1 MGNAKVQDL
10 SYYYRQ
16 DEGSGILSKTFQS
29 SEQLTPLQIPHRH
42 TVSQDRYRQYW
53 ENAPKVPRCLWGRD
67 REYAGIGPISLPED
81 HRPKMEPPP
90 VVMKGHR
97 HHGYGGDVWP
107 TSVTI
112 PQYYDLTMM
121 KKSNVRTNDQLV
133 PKPPDA
139 ELHEKQIHL
148 QFPAEHPYQ
157 SHISRF
163 AVFPNFKSPDDPDTG
178 VRARNMQ
185 PIQPFTPAKAP
196 DVIVLSKTRGTLC
209 GPYRHEIVEIPSASN
224 KKGLI
229 WPGQYGYYDLP
240 MLCFGLA
247 IQFFVL
253 FCFFNYC
260 GVITVVIPL
269 KMQNYV
275 IKSTF
280 LNLCLIFQFPKSA
293 EGLKQVYYPKP
304 PKTVAPNA
312 SLRSWETTLPE
323 KTVNMLKNLERSQ
336 WLTSYKLNYT
346 GRGPMNPV
354 QLDDYHEKIIAD
366 VTGEI
371 NPYTAEL
378 KERSCPVFSPPRPR
392 EGRYSRL
399 LHGLRKLEPHPTE
412 YNKSVNEARSKSC
425 KPEGQYIAFD
435 KKHPTERP
443 TSVGFERTE
452 EVQPP
457 RPDVCYEDLSCSGKE
472 HYTVEPHPC
481 SLNQSY
487 LWSTFKNP
495 LHWKAPISEVPLQD
509 AVYPSTFH
517 LTECEQRP
525 ASVRLHAA
533 IKESGSEVPRPQT
546 AILKLQD
553 SFTKSGAH
561 RRFHEAI
568 KGEMMD
574 LRKNIH
580 TGRRH
585 NFFGFNSYYYH

>member
-10 SYYYRQ
+10 SYYYKQ

-67 REYAGIGPISLPED
+67 REYAGIGPISLPEV

-90 VVMKGHR
+90 KVMKGHR
-97 HHGYGGDVWP
+97 HHGYGGYVWP
-107 TSVTI
+107 T
-112 PQYYDLTMM
+112 
-121 KKSNVRTNDQLV
+121 V

-139 ELHEKQIHL
+139 ELHEKQIRL
-148 QFPAEHPYQ
+148 RFPAEHPYQ

-178 VRARNMQ
+178 VRARNIQ

-196 DVIVLSKTRGTLC
+196 DVIVLSKTRG

-229 WPGQYGYYDLP
+229 WPGQYGYYD
-240 MLCFGLA
+240 
-247 IQFFVL
+247 
-253 FCFFNYC
+253 
-260 GVITVVIPL
+260 
-269 KMQNYV
+269 
-275 IKSTF
+275 
-280 LNLCLIFQFPKSA
+280 FPKSA

-304 PKTVAPNA
+304 PKTMAPNA
-312 SLRSWETTLPE
+312 SLRSWEATLPE

-346 GRGPMNPV
+346 GSGPMNPV

-378 KERSCPVFSPPRPR
+378 KERSCPVFSPPRPQ
-392 EGRYSRL
+392 EGRYYRL
-399 LHGLRKLEPHPTE
+399 LQGHRRLEPHPTE
-412 YNKSVNEARSKSC
+412 NTKGVCVNEARSQSC
-425 KPEGQYIAFD
+425 EPEGQYIALD
-435 KKHPTERP
+435 MKQPTERP
-443 TSVGFERTE
+443 RSVGFERTEE

-457 RPDVCYEDLSCSGKE
+457 RPDVCYEDPPSSGKE
-472 HYTVEPHPC
+472 HYTVGPNPF
-481 SLNQSY
+481 SLRQPY
-487 LWSTFKNP
+487 LWSSFKNP
-495 LHWKAPISEVPLQD
+495 SHWKEPISEALLQD

-525 ASVRLHAA
+525 TSVRLHAA
-533 IKESGSEVPRPQT
+533 IKGSGSEVPRPQS

-574 LRKNIH
+574 LRENIH

-585 NFFGFNSYYYH
+585 QFFGFNSYYYR

>member
-10 SYYYRQ
+10 SYYYKQ

-67 REYAGIGPISLPED
+67 REYAGIGPISLPEV

-90 VVMKGHR
+90 KVMKGHR
-97 HHGYGGDVWP
+97 HHGYGGYVWP

-112 PQYYDLTMM
+112 PQYYDLTMI
-121 KKSNVRTNDQLV
+121 KKSNVRTNDQL
-133 PKPPDA
+133 
-139 ELHEKQIHL
+139 EKQIRL
-148 QFPAEHPYQ
+148 RFPAEHPYQ

-178 VRARNMQ
+178 VRARNIQ

-196 DVIVLSKTRGTLC
+196 DVIVLSKTRG
-209 GPYRHEIVEIPSASN
+209 S
-224 KKGLI
+224 
-229 WPGQYGYYDLP
+229 
-240 MLCFGLA
+240 
-247 IQFFVL
+247 
-253 FCFFNYC
+253 
-260 GVITVVIPL
+260 
-269 KMQNYV
+269 
-275 IKSTF
+275 
-280 LNLCLIFQFPKSA
+280 
-293 EGLKQVYYPKP
+293 
-304 PKTVAPNA
+304 
-312 SLRSWETTLPE
+312 
-323 KTVNMLKNLERSQ
+323 
-336 WLTSYKLNYT
+336 
-346 GRGPMNPV
+346 GPMNPV

-378 KERSCPVFSPPRPR
+378 GHRR
-392 EGRYSRL
+392 
-399 LHGLRKLEPHPTE
+399 LEPHPTE
-412 YNKSVNEARSKSC
+412 NTKGVCVNEARSQSC
-425 KPEGQYIAFD
+425 EPEGQYIALD
-435 KKHPTERP
+435 MKQPTERP
-443 TSVGFERTE
+443 RSVGFERTEE

-457 RPDVCYEDLSCSGKE
+457 RPDVCYEDPPSSGKE
-472 HYTVEPHPC
+472 HYTVGPNPF
-481 SLNQSY
+481 SLRQPY
-487 LWSTFKNP
+487 LWSSFKNP
-495 LHWKAPISEVPLQD
+495 SDWKEPISEALLQD

-525 ASVRLHAA
+525 TSVRLHAA
-533 IKESGSEVPRPQT
+533 IKGSGSEVPRPQS

-574 LRKNIH
+574 LRENIH

-585 NFFGFNSYYYH
+585 QFFGFNSYYYR